1 MQEVEQDAHE
11 KPGTR
16 IPGKKISILAGVIVA
31 VIIIAVISAYIVF
44 QLPGN
49 SENSGSPAATN
60 SALQHQVSTIQHP
73 TESQTIQQP
82 GTYAV
87 KETLKI
93 PVDFVL
99 QPGEQTSCGLTCR
112 QLVAT
117 ITNTGYET
125 AHNVCITVALH
136 NSRTE
141 VINLNG
147 NPFIRQCIGN
157 ISGGQ
162 AKTEPITVNADCGA
176 FATKCVGETLT
187 LQTQVSSDEKTIQFP
202 DQLIAV

>member
-1 MQEVEQDAHE
+1 MQEVGQDALE
-11 KPGTR
+11 KSGTR
-16 IPGKKISILAGVIVA
+16 IPGKKISILAGIIVT
-31 VIIIAVISAYIVF
+31 VIIIAAISAYIIF

-49 SENSGSPAATN
+49 SENSVSPVTTN
-60 SALQHQVSTIQHP
+60 SALQHRISSTQHP
-73 TESQTIQQP
+73 TESQRIKQP
-82 GTYAV
+82 VTYTV

-125 AHNVCITVALH
+125 AHNVCITVSLH

-147 NPFIRQCIGN
+147 NPSIRRCIGD
-157 ISGGQ
+157 IAGGE

-176 FATKCVGETLT
+176 FATKCIGETLT

>member
-1 MQEVEQDAHE
+1 MNVMGADAHE
-11 KPGTR
+11 KPAR
-16 IPGKKISILAGVIVA
+16 IPGKKILFLAGIIVI
-31 VIIIAVISAYIVF
+31 VIIIAAISAYQFF
-44 QLPGN
+44 QVPQN
-49 SENSGSPAATN
+49 SENPVSLGATN
-60 SALQHQVSTIQHP
+60 SPSQHRISTPQHP
-73 TESQTIQQP
+73 EGSQTIRQP
-82 GTYAV
+82 TEYTV

-112 QLVAT
+112 QLVAA

-125 AHNVCITVALH
+125 AHNVCITVGLH
-136 NSRTE
+136 NSRNE

-147 NPFIRQCIGN
+147 DLSIRRCIGD
-157 ISGGQ
+157 IAGGQ
-162 AKTEPITVNADCGA
+162 EKSEPITINADCGV
-176 FATKCVGETLT
+176 FATKCIGETLT